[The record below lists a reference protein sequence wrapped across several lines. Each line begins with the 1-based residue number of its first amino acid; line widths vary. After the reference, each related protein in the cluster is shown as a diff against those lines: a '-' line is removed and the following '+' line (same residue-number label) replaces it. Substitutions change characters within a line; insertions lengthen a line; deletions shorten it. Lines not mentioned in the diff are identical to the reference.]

1 MDPIAIRDSIEA
13 VLALPSADA
22 QLVAPLARAY
32 AGACAALRLRLR
44 RCAEHLDR
52 GMILEAVHLSQ
63 VSPALS
69 SLVRALELP
78 NLAGWNQLCVQHGQ
92 PPVPPIDSTILQRLS
107 SAAALVAQ
115 LDPLLTRHHLAA
127 LSRAPVKDRIA
138 VLRHLRSQNPDN
150 PSWAEQ
156 LRALEPQR
164 IEELRSLVAQL
175 PQMNS
180 HLQVRS
186 LLDELRSSHWITAID
201 DSWIRSAGKRYREL
215 AEAAAIAKLP
225 LEQLR
230 EAYDSRSYDRC
241 AALLIEW
248 QRVVYQEAPAI
259 PEEMIAEARK
269 ISRLFATESRRRIYE
284 RNQRPS

>member
-13 VLALPSADA
+13 VLALPAPGA
-22 QLVAPLARAY
+22 QQVVPLAQAYGRAVVE
-32 AGACAALRLRLR
+32 LRVRLR

-63 VSPALS
+63 VSPTLS

-78 NLAGWNQLCVQHGQ
+78 NLAAWNQLCVQHGQ

-107 SAAALVAQ
+107 SATALVAQ

-127 LSRAPVKDRIA
+127 LSRAPLKDRIA

-150 PSWAEQ
+150 PSWVEQ

-175 PQMNS
+175 PQMDS
-180 HLQVRS
+180 YAQVRS

-201 DSWIRSAGKRYREL
+201 DAWIRSATKRQSEL
-215 AEAAAIAKLP
+215 SEAAAIAKLP
-225 LEQLR
+225 LEELR

-241 AALLIEW
+241 AALLMEW

-259 PEEMIAEARK
+259 PAEMVAQAREIA
-269 ISRLFATESRRRIYE
+269 RLFATESRRRIYE
-284 RNQRPS
+284 RNQRPL